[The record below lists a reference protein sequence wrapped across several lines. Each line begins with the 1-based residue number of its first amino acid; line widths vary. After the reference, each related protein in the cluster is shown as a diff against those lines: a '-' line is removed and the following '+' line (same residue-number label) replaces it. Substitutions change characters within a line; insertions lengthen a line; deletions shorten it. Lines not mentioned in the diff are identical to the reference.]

1 MGIFEKVLGQE
12 TGTLSLTKPE
22 AFAAVG
28 VATVSVDGDISQ
40 EEIQRVVGDLL
51 SLGTFRGYDI
61 DDLIGTF
68 DKVSGLIQKRGT
80 GPIFSAVKVALTKEE
95 LKAAFFLA
103 ADLALA
109 DGIVEPKE
117 EELLEDLKKILQID
131 DETALKIVEVAVI
144 KNSG

>member
-1 MGIFEKVLGQE
+1 MGIFEKVLGKE
-12 TGTLSLTKPE
+12 TGTVSLTKPE

-28 VATVSVDGDISQ
+28 VATVGVDGDISL
-40 EEIQRVVGDLL
+40 EEVQRVVADITT
-51 SLGTFRGYDI
+51 LGAFRGYDI
-61 DDLIGTF
+61 DDLVGTL

-80 GPIFSAVKVALTKEE
+80 GPIFSAVKAALTKEE

-109 DGIVEPKE
+109 DGVVEPE
-117 EELLEDLKKILQID
+117 EKGLLEDLQTILQLD